1 MKERLNLIMMA
12 ITILG
17 LYQLLEI
24 TYQIIIKMDYKYV
37 ISCGLVLLVIAIYQ
51 DYRSFKERK

>member
-1 MKERLNLIMMA
+1 MA